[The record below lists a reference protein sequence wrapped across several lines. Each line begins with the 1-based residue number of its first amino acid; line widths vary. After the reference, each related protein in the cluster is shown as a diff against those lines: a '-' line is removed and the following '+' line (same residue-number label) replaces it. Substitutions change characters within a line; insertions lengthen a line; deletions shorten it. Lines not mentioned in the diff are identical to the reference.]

1 MSTLYPLKFTPI
13 LKDKIW
19 GGNKLNKLLG
29 KPIDSGSAGESWEL
43 SDVEGNTS
51 IVANG
56 TLKGTSLKTL
66 IQNHKADLVGQK
78 VYDQF
83 GEKFPL
89 LIKYIDAKK
98 DLSVQLHPNDKLAK
112 ERHNSFGKTEMWYV
126 MQADDNSNLIIDFN
140 QPVTNDLYLKH
151 LNDKTLPSILNFETV
166 SKGDTFF
173 IEVGR
178 VHAIGAGVMLA
189 EIQQTSDITY
199 RVYDWDR
206 VDKEGNSRELH
217 NDLAIDAIDFNMPNN
232 FKASYKTRKN
242 KPENLVTCPYFTTN
256 IVEINKTIYKQNYHD
271 SFMIYMAVGGD
282 AVFEFDGKPTHLLY
296 GETILIPASIKEFKI
311 TSTNAELLEVY
322 I

>member
-29 KPIDSGSAGESWEL
+29 KPTFSESTGESWEL

-56 TLKGTSLKTL
+56 TLKGTSLQTL
-66 IQNHKADLVGQK
+66 LQNYKADLVGQK
-78 VYDQF
+78 VFDQF

-89 LIKYIDAKK
+89 LIKYIDAKE

-140 QPVTNDLYLKH
+140 QPVSKELYLKH
-151 LNDKTLPSILNFETV
+151 LEEKTLTSILNFETV
-166 SKGDTFF
+166 TKGETFF

-178 VHAIGAGVMLA
+178 VHAIGAGIMLA

-206 VDKEGNSRELH
+206 VDDQDNSRELH

-232 FKASYKTRKN
+232 FKVSYKTQQNR
-242 KPENLVTCPYFTTN
+242 PENLVTCPYFTTN
-256 IVEINKTIYKQNYHD
+256 IV
-271 SFMIYMAVGGD
+271 
-282 AVFEFDGKPTHLLY
+282 
-296 GETILIPASIKEFKI
+296 
-311 TSTNAELLEVY
+311 
-322 I
+322 